1 MSQEQSKVQT
11 TNTSTTPDIDS
22 EHFTTVK
29 SKLDLAWG
37 RIQDAL
43 QQEAEGRKLWI
54 EGTLELI
61 NILDDARERL
71 GSDQAFGTW
80 LTDNGY
86 GEDRIT
92 RNDRRALLNMALRLD
107 VTSEVLKETDS
118 RSWRLIWEEEIQP
131 RLHSAVQPTEGKSP
145 EATPTNNPEQP
156 AEPEKKPTRRPRKG
170 NGTKKPQT
178 EWGKDLKDFLSDGL
192 LAANALIKIKN
203 SILGC
208 SPEKRAELLE
218 KKVTPEWSDKI
229 DEGSKAG
236 AWICNWANR
245 VLDEEANAL
254 IQKDRVVRTPARA
267 FAPVRPEA

>member
-1 MSQEQSKVQT
+1 VQEQIKVQAADT
-11 TNTSTTPDIDS
+11 SALTNI
-22 EHFTTVK
+22 K
-29 SKLDLAWG
+29 SNLDLAWVK
-37 RIQDAL
+37 IQDAL
-43 QQEAEGRKLWI
+43 QQEAEGHNLWI

-61 NILDDARERL
+61 NILDDARNRL

-80 LTDNGY
+80 LTDSGY
-86 GEDRIT
+86 GDRIT
-92 RNDRRALLNMALRLD
+92 RHDRSALLNMAKHPN
-107 VTSEVLKETDS
+107 VTRKVLEQTNR
-118 RSWRLIWEEEIQP
+118 RSWRYIWEEEVQP
-131 RLHSAVQPTEGKSP
+131 RLPYVGQPTDGENP
-145 EATPTNNPEQP
+145 EANPANNSEQS
-156 AEPEKKPTRRPRKG
+156 AGEKKPTRRPRKG
-170 NGTKKPQT
+170 NGKKKPKE

-218 KKVTPEWSDKI
+218 EKVTPEWSAKI
-229 DEGSKAG
+229 DEGRKAS

>member
-1 MSQEQSKVQT
+1 
-11 TNTSTTPDIDS
+11 
-22 EHFTTVK
+22 VK
-29 SKLDLAWG
+29 
-37 RIQDAL
+37 IQNGL
-43 QQEAEGRKLWI
+43 QQEAEGRKLWVK
-54 EGTLELI
+54 GTLELI
-61 NILDDARERL
+61 NILDDARNRFS
-71 GSDQAFGTW
+71 SDQAFGTW
-80 LTDNGY
+80 LNDSGY
-86 GEDRIT
+86 GDRIT
-92 RNDRRALLNMALRLD
+92 RHDRTALLNMALHPER
-107 VTSEVLKETDS
+107 TREVLNQTHR
-118 RSWRLIWEEEIQP
+118 RSWRLIWEEEIRPARLPSGGQP
-131 RLHSAVQPTEGKSP
+131 ADGEGP
-145 EATPTNNPEQP
+145 EANPANNSEQS
-156 AEPEKKPTRRPRKG
+156 AGEKKPTRRPRKG
-170 NGTKKPQT
+170 NGKKKPKE

-218 KKVTPEWSDKI
+218 EKVTPEWSDKI